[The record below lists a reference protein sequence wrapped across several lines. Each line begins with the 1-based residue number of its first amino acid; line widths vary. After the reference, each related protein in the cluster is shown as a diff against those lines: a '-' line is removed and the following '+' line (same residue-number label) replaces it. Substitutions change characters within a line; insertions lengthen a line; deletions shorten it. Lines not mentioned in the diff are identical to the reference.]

1 MILMVIE
8 LISVFI
14 ALLACLYA
22 SYSDIKRG
30 IIPNRLTFPVI
41 GLGLLLNGIR
51 AFMESDPW
59 IFIYTAIFTAGI
71 FALGYI
77 LWRMGAWAG
86 GDVKLFT
93 AVTALIPFQ
102 PSLVSYSFLGV
113 ALPVTA
119 SYPFPLT
126 VIINSILAL
135 LPFLLVYV
143 FFIIYTS
150 RRDLMDEFMEPLRQY
165 RTSMVLALVI
175 TSAVTLTFIITDF
188 LPFQIIVL
196 SLILVYLLTMVISR
210 LPSRVK
216 AVMVSAILVYSLYRN
231 FELTVS
237 GVVIL
242 WVSITV
248 IQLIRKLL
256 TSITREAL
264 QDTVSADELKEG
276 MILASTL
283 YRRGDEYYFDD
294 TSLLDRFRT
303 VARTGDVSALT
314 YRGEPVVSAMA
325 AGLRGEEIETLR
337 ELVAQGKIR
346 DEFRI
351 RRGMPF
357 APAILIGLMVSLL
370 IGDLAVIL
378 FRLFDMIF

>member
-1 MILMVIE
+1 MVIE

-264 QDTVSADELKEG
+264 QDTVSVDELKEG

-357 APAILIGLMVSLL
+357 APAIFIGLVVSLL
-370 IGDLAVIL
+370 IGDLALIL

>member
-1 MILMVIE
+1 MVIE

-22 SYSDIKRG
+22 SYSDITRG

-264 QDTVSADELKEG
+264 QDTVSVDELKEG

-357 APAILIGLMVSLL
+357 APAILIGLVVSLL

>member
-1 MILMVIE
+1 MVIE
-8 LISVFI
+8 LLSVFI
-14 ALLACLYA
+14 ALLVCFYA

-102 PSLVSYSFLGV
+102 PALVSYSFLGT
-113 ALPVTA
+113 AFPVTA

-150 RRDLMDEFMEPLRQY
+150 RRDLMEEFMEPLRQY

-210 LPSRVK
+210 LPPRVK

-237 GVVIL
+237 GVVII

-264 QDTVSADELKEG
+264 QDTVSVDELKEG

-303 VARTGDVSALT
+303 AARTGDVSALT

-325 AGLRGEEIETLR
+325 AGLREEEIETLR

-357 APAILIGLMVSLL
+357 APAIFIGLVVSLL
-370 IGDLAVIL
+370 IGDLAFIL
-378 FRLFDMIF
+378 FRLFDLIF

>member
-1 MILMVIE
+1 MVIE

-165 RTSMVLALVI
+165 RTSMVMALVI

-216 AVMVSAILVYSLYRN
+216 AVMVSAILFYSLYRN

-264 QDTVSADELKEG
+264 QDTVSVDELKEG

-303 VARTGDVSALT
+303 AARTGDVSALT

-370 IGDLAVIL
+370 IGDLALIL

>member
-1 MILMVIE
+1 MVIE
-8 LISVFI
+8 LLSVFI
-14 ALLACLYA
+14 ALLACFYA

-41 GLGLLLNGIR
+41 GLGLLLNGAR
-51 AFMESDPW
+51 ALMESDPW

-93 AVTALIPFQ
+93 AVTSLLPFQ
-102 PSLVSYSFLGV
+102 PSLVSYSFLGT
-113 ALPVTA
+113 AFPVTA

-150 RRDLMDEFMEPLRQY
+150 RRHLMDEFMEPLRQY

-210 LPSRVK
+210 LPPRVK
-216 AVMVSAILVYSLYRN
+216 AVIVSVIIVYSLYKN

-264 QDTVSADELKEG
+264 QDTMGVDELKEG

-283 YRRGDEYYFDD
+283 YRKGDEYYFDD
-294 TSLLDRFRT
+294 SSLLDRFRT
-303 VARTGDVSALT
+303 AARTGDVSALT

-325 AGLRGEEIETLR
+325 AGLREEEIETLR
-337 ELVAQGKIR
+337 DLVSRGRIK

-357 APAILIGLMVSLL
+357 APAIFIGLLVSLL
-370 IGDLAVIL
+370 IGDLAMIL
-378 FRLFDMIF
+378 FRLFDIIF